1 MLKMN
6 PSDIH
11 SVSNK
16 DLHYERSEV
25 RLMAYFTR
33 NRMEMM
39 VLELYAANAHFANG
53 GTDDYEND
61 LKLLIECQQKALVL
75 GEYLESMG
83 MDYSDIVEKFENY
96 CNLIYDISE
105 NLDDKELVIDH
116 KLDIEPILSEIL
128 KNIEDRIVEIRS
140 IDVYDFRGL
149 VEAPGEKT
157 IVSKEINRLI
167 DSCLSGVDGLTEGEE
182 MYRPLVVGTY

>member
-1 MLKMN
+1 
-6 PSDIH
+6 
-11 SVSNK
+11 
-16 DLHYERSEV
+16 
-25 RLMAYFTR
+25 MAYFTR
-33 NRMEMM
+33 TKMETM
-39 VLELYAANAHFANG
+39 VLELYSANSRFANG
-53 GTDDYEND
+53 GTDDYQGD
-61 LKLLIECQQKALVL
+61 LRVLIECQQKALVL

-105 NLDDKELVIDH
+105 NLDNRDLVIDH
-116 KLDIEPILSEIL
+116 KLDIEPILSDIL
-128 KNIEDRIVEIRS
+128 SNIENRIIEIRS

-149 VEAPGEKT
+149 VEAPGEKA

-167 DSCLSGVDGLTEGEE
+167 DSCLSNVSGLIEGEE